1 MNAFPSPAWMA
12 AFQERVNHD
21 EELAVIG
28 QWFTAAFLFQAGD
41 AEYLFRVER
50 GRLVEIVPQPRF
62 DQSWSF
68 ALRAPRE
75 HWQNFIR
82 PLPPPLFNELF
93 AMLMRVPEFKLEGD
107 TLLAVQNARALQ
119 RFMSLMRGAESSK

>member
-1 MNAFPSPAWMA
+1 MSEFPSPEWMA
-12 AFQERVNHD
+12 AFQQRVNGD
-21 EELAVIG
+21 AELAVIG
-28 QWFTAAFLFQAGD
+28 EWFTADFLFQAGD
-41 AEYLFRVER
+41 AEYLFRVE
-50 GRLVEIVPQPRF
+50 GGKLKEVVPKPRF

-119 RFMSLMRGAESSK
+119 RFMSLMRTEGPQR